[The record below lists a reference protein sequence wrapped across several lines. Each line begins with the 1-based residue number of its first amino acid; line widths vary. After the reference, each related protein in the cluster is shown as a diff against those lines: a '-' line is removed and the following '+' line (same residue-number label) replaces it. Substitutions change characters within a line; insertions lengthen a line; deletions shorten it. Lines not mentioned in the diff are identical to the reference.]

1 MPQFLPRNPFYALLF
16 GLVVVFLVVALI
28 GWESEPGV
36 LTKTAQSAD
45 RPAHERDAVAPPPA
59 PAATP
64 AETETVVS
72 DFVEDE
78 ELVET
83 ADGEEPAGESAE
95 PDIETLADTAPN
107 GSDDIKDRM
116 TDGTEPGVRP

>member
-36 LTKTAQSAD
+36 LTETAQSAD
-45 RPAHERDAVAPPPA
+45 QRDAAAPPPA

-64 AETETVVS
+64 AESQTVVS

-78 ELVET
+78 ELVEA

-95 PDIETLADTAPN
+95 PDLEAVADAAPN
-107 GSDDIKDRM
+107 GSDDIKDRV